1 MSKAWEKPVSTRELH
16 HTRLFSGT
24 KYFAQ
29 SEGSLG
35 ASVCLRVRV
44 KATKTGP
51 ELLAKP
57 PNSRQPG
64 LVEGPGIP
72 WPLLRPAD
80 ALRDAYVP
88 SC

>member
-35 ASVCLRVRV
+35 ASVCLRV

-57 PNSRQPG
+57 SNSRQPG
-64 LVEGPGIP
+64 LVEVLAFLGLFYG
-72 WPLLRPAD
+72 LQTL
-80 ALRDAYVP
+80 
-88 SC
+88 